1 MKIRTP
7 KDWVEQE
14 EENATPNPT
23 YQQILFPYDPIEYW
37 QRMRE
42 LIKSEIAVKVSS
54 MPSLGS
60 VETNGLTYKPV
71 FKIDEV
77 CALFSVTRQTIHDWV
92 KHGLLKPRKVR
103 SRVYFLAED
112 VQVLLAEKND
122 KI

>member
-1 MKIRTP
+1 MKIRRI
-7 KDWVEQE
+7 KDWVEDDQKD
-14 EENATPNPT
+14 ATSNLP

-42 LIKSEIAVKVSS
+42 LIKSEVAIKASS
-54 MPSLGS
+54 THPLGS

-112 VQVLLAEKND
+112 VQNLLAEKAD